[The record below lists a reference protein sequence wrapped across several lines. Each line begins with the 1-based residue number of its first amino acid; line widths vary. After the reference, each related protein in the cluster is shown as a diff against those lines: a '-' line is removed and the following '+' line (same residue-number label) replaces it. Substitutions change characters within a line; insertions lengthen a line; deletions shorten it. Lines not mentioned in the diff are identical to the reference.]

1 MKKAL
6 YILILLLLTVW
17 TAANALAQ
25 SRERFVRQKV
35 QPNFFIPGGALA
47 ESKPEKVFVPRYRK
61 GQTTAKRISADD
73 TLYAAQPAQRKPQA
87 PKRPDNSVSYADTND
102 NEPVSKLSEPAPS
115 QTNDG
120 TPEYQKMYQD
130 YLQDLESIAQ
140 NGNVKD
146 QAVLD
151 DLNVMNS
158 EKRIE
163 LDKKFNKSR
172 DIEKDVQA
180 ALKNKF

>member
-6 YILILLLLTVW
+6 HIFILILLTVW

-25 SRERFVRQKV
+25 SSERYVRQKV

-61 GQTTAKRISADD
+61 GQSTAKHISADD
-73 TLYAAQPAQRKPQA
+73 ALYAAQPARRKPQT
-87 PKRPDNSVSYADTND
+87 PKRPDNPVSYADANGS
-102 NEPVSKLSEPAPS
+102 EPVSKVSEPAPS
-115 QTNDG
+115 KINDG

-130 YLQDLESIAQ
+130 YLQDLEAIAK
-140 NGNVKD
+140 NGDVKD

-151 DLNVMNS
+151 DLKVMNS

-163 LDKKFNKSR
+163 LDKKFNKGR
-172 DIEKDVQA
+172 NIEKDVQA